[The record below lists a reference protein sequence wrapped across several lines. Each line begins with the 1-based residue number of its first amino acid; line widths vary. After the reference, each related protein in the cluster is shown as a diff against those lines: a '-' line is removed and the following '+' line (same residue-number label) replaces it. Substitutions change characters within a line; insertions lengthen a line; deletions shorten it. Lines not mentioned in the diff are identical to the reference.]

1 MKSEIFTILF
11 FLSLSLPIS
20 DARPLTQTGQ
30 LSDQEKRLLYIL
42 EYLDGYHSDKEGAQ
56 DCANEYCKELVKTTG
71 RRICEGPLPR
81 YPKF

>member
-1 MKSEIFTILF
+1 LTSGF
-11 FLSLSLPIS
+11 FSHINIAYRHIGENIRREKM
-20 DARPLTQTGQ
+20 DQ

-42 EYLDGYHSDKEGAQ
+42 EYLDGFHSDKEGAQ
-56 DCANEYCKELVKTTG
+56 ACANEYCRELVKTTG